1 MNGLMKIQKKVIEM
15 VRLVYHEL
23 FPTCPRCKNE
33 SLIIRSGLLGNYFTC
48 DQCGFD
54 EPIDIL
60 LHIDEEEED

>member
-1 MNGLMKIQKKVIEM
+1 MNLIYKN
-15 VRLVYHEL
+15 L
-23 FPTCPRCKNE
+23 FPTCPECLNE

-60 LHIDEEEED
+60 FNVDDEE